1 MLEMIAK
8 TRCKFARFAL
18 LAALVSLIAG
28 CCLVGAVQNAY
39 ADTTDGADV
48 LSSESIEADG
58 DGSDEQGSSSAVDQ
72 DNGAESGDMID
83 TDLGE
88 SQTTPSDGNA
98 DQTDNVPGQ
107 DAEARPSEPA
117 QSEPVKTMPEA
128 TPTKAGWLL
137 DTDGTWYY
145 FTDPQAQPLTGWVK
159 SSGKWYW
166 LLPDKNGA
174 MAVSQ
179 WVEPGDGKRYYVKAD
194 GRIATGWFQVDGDW
208 YYANKSGAVQQSGWV
223 KSGGKWYWLLGDS
236 QGKMAVGQW
245 IENNGKRYYLTSKGP
260 GQMATG
266 WFQVD
271 GDWYYAN
278 KSGAVQQ
285 SGWVKSGGKW
295 YWLLGDSQGK
305 MAVGQWIENNGK
317 RYYLTSK
324 GPGQMATGWFQVDGD
339 WYYANKSGAQQM
351 SGWLKSG
358 GKWYWLQGDKQG
370 RMLSNATS
378 TIEGQHYSFASD
390 GTMRANCQIDLGDG
404 VARYAASSGAISR
417 IGEYQDGK
425 LVLTD
430 ASGQILTGWQK
441 MAGKWFYGEEGT
453 GIAQTGWLKLGKT
466 WYYLD
471 NSGAMVTGTRNIDG
485 KTHLFTGSGKW
496 LGSDAM
502 AAKAQGYTSGT
513 NWLILVDRGAHRVG
527 IFNGSQGNWNRSQ
540 AFPCVT
546 GAPAS
551 QTITGVFRTTGGKR
565 MNLST
570 DSRARWCTQ
579 ISGGYF
585 FHTIL
590 ASESELGQSL
600 SHGCIRLAVPNTQW
614 IYNNI
619 GAGTTVV
626 IYN

>member
-18 LAALVSLIAG
+18 LATLVSLIAG
-28 CCLVGAVQNAY
+28 CCLVGAAQNAY
-39 ADTTDGADV
+39 ADTADGADV
-48 LSSESIEADG
+48 LSSESVQADG
-58 DGSDEQGSSSAVDQ
+58 NGSDEQGNSSAVDQ

-83 TDLGE
+83 TDLNE
-88 SQTTPSDGNA
+88 SQTTPSEGNA

-107 DAEARPSEPA
+107 DAGARPSEPA

-194 GRIATGWFQVDGDW
+194 GRI
-208 YYANKSGAVQQSGWV
+208 
-223 KSGGKWYWLLGDS
+223 
-236 QGKMAVGQW
+236 
-245 IENNGKRYYLTSKGP
+245 
-260 GQMATG
+260 
-266 WFQVD
+266 
-271 GDWYYAN
+271 
-278 KSGAVQQ
+278 
-285 SGWVKSGGKW
+285 
-295 YWLLGDSQGK
+295 
-305 MAVGQWIENNGK
+305 
-317 RYYLTSK
+317 
-324 GPGQMATGWFQVDGD
+324 ATGWFQVDGD

-540 AFPCVT
+540 TFPCVT
-546 GAPAS
+546 GAPGS

-590 ASESELGQSL
+590 ASESELGQNL
-600 SHGCIRLAVPNTQW
+600 SHGCIRLAVPNAQW

>member
-28 CCLVGAVQNAY
+28 CCLVGAAQNAY
-39 ADTTDGADV
+39 ADTADGADV
-48 LSSESIEADG
+48 LSSESVQADG
-58 DGSDEQGSSSAVDQ
+58 NGSDEQGNSSAVDQ

-83 TDLGE
+83 TDLNE
-88 SQTTPSDGNA
+88 SQTTPSEGNA

-107 DAEARPSEPA
+107 DAGARPSEPA

-194 GRIATGWFQVDGDW
+194 GRI
-208 YYANKSGAVQQSGWV
+208 
-223 KSGGKWYWLLGDS
+223 
-236 QGKMAVGQW
+236 
-245 IENNGKRYYLTSKGP
+245 
-260 GQMATG
+260 ATG

-540 AFPCVT
+540 TFPCVT
-546 GAPAS
+546 GAPGS

-600 SHGCIRLAVPNTQW
+600 SHGCIRLAVPNAQW

>member
-18 LAALVSLIAG
+18 LATLVSLIAG
-28 CCLVGAVQNAY
+28 CCLVGAAQNAY
-39 ADTTDGADV
+39 ADTADGADV
-48 LSSESIEADG
+48 LSSESVQADG
-58 DGSDEQGSSSAVDQ
+58 NGSDEQGNSSAVDQ

-83 TDLGE
+83 TDLNE
-88 SQTTPSDGNA
+88 SQTTPSEGNA
-98 DQTDNVPGQ
+98 DQTDNVLGQ
-107 DAEARPSEPA
+107 DAGARPSEPA

-278 KSGAVQQ
+278 KSGA
-285 SGWVKSGGKW
+285 
-295 YWLLGDSQGK
+295 
-305 MAVGQWIENNGK
+305 
-317 RYYLTSK
+317 
-324 GPGQMATGWFQVDGD
+324 
-339 WYYANKSGAQQM
+339 QQM

-378 TIEGQHYSFASD
+378 TIEGQRYSFASD

-540 AFPCVT
+540 TFPCVT
-546 GAPAS
+546 GAPGS

-600 SHGCIRLAVPNTQW
+600 SHGCIRLAVPNAQW

>member
-39 ADTTDGADV
+39 ADTTDGADGV
-48 LSSESIEADG
+48 SSESIEADG
-58 DGSDEQGSSSAVDQ
+58 NGSGEQGSSSAVDQ

-83 TDLGE
+83 TDLNE
-88 SQTTPSDGNA
+88 SQTTPSEGNA

-107 DAEARPSEPA
+107 DAGARPSELA

-194 GRIATGWFQVDGDW
+194 GRI
-208 YYANKSGAVQQSGWV
+208 
-223 KSGGKWYWLLGDS
+223 
-236 QGKMAVGQW
+236 
-245 IENNGKRYYLTSKGP
+245 
-260 GQMATG
+260 ATG

-540 AFPCVT
+540 TFPCVT
-546 GAPAS
+546 GAPGS

-600 SHGCIRLAVPNTQW
+600 SHGCIRLAVPNAQW

>member
-8 TRCKFARFAL
+8 TRCRFARFAL

-48 LSSESIEADG
+48 LSSESVEADG
-58 DGSDEQGSSSAVDQ
+58 DGSDEQGNSSAVDQ

-107 DAEARPSEPA
+107 DAEVRPSEPA

-208 YYANKSGAVQQSGWV
+208 YYV
-223 KSGGKWYWLLGDS
+223 
-236 QGKMAVGQW
+236 
-245 IENNGKRYYLTSKGP
+245 
-260 GQMATG
+260 
-266 WFQVD
+266 
-271 GDWYYAN
+271 N

-404 VARYAASSGAISR
+404 VARYAASSGAISC

-540 AFPCVT
+540 TFPCVT
-546 GAPAS
+546 GAPGS

-600 SHGCIRLAVPNTQW
+600 SHGCIRLAVPNAQW

>member
-48 LSSESIEADG
+48 LSSESVEADG
-58 DGSDEQGSSSAVDQ
+58 DGSDEQGNSSAVDQ

-107 DAEARPSEPA
+107 DAEVRPSEPA

-208 YYANKSGAVQQSGWV
+208 YYV
-223 KSGGKWYWLLGDS
+223 
-236 QGKMAVGQW
+236 
-245 IENNGKRYYLTSKGP
+245 
-260 GQMATG
+260 
-266 WFQVD
+266 
-271 GDWYYAN
+271 N

-540 AFPCVT
+540 TFPCVT
-546 GAPAS
+546 GAPGS

-600 SHGCIRLAVPNTQW
+600 SHGCIRLAVPNAQW

>member
-18 LAALVSLIAG
+18 LATLVSLIAG
-28 CCLVGAVQNAY
+28 CCLVGAAQNAY
-39 ADTTDGADV
+39 ADTADGADV
-48 LSSESIEADG
+48 LSSESVQADG
-58 DGSDEQGSSSAVDQ
+58 NGSDEQGNSSAVDQ

-83 TDLGE
+83 TDLNE
-88 SQTTPSDGNA
+88 SQTTPSEGNA

-107 DAEARPSEPA
+107 DAGARPSEPA

-194 GRIATGWFQVDGDW
+194 GRI
-208 YYANKSGAVQQSGWV
+208 
-223 KSGGKWYWLLGDS
+223 
-236 QGKMAVGQW
+236 
-245 IENNGKRYYLTSKGP
+245 
-260 GQMATG
+260 ATG

-540 AFPCVT
+540 TFPCVT
-546 GAPAS
+546 GAPGS

-600 SHGCIRLAVPNTQW
+600 SHGCIRLAVPNAQW